1 MHCDLKPGN
10 VLLSFDKQKFK
21 LADFGCGCAMN
32 RVTQKVRRTGVDLG
46 AKLYKTPERLV
57 NATSANL
64 LQMLSSI
71 DDDDDRNA
79 DIAGLHDRNNEI
91 MCTDV
96 IETNSNGVH
105 HA

>member
-32 RVTQKVRRTGVDLG
+32 SATRKVRRTGVDLG
-46 AKLYKTPERLV
+46 AKLYKAPERLD
-57 NATSANL
+57 NATSANV

-71 DDDDDRNA
+71 DDDDKYNDDASLLFNK
-79 DIAGLHDRNNEI
+79 DGDGV
-91 MCTDV
+91 C
-96 IETNSNGVH
+96 NSVN
-105 HA
+105 